1 MEHGAWN
8 MEYGKPKQ
16 IGSKRSMIY
25 DLCSINESKS
35 SRRGFTLVEV
45 LVSLSVFSLVML
57 IATGSIFTIV
67 DANKKSHALK
77 SVMTNLNFALESMAR
92 EIRVGTGFVCPA
104 TGGDCPTNGDSSF
117 LFISNRNLDFVPGN
131 DPVQYS
137 FSNGRILKQRFGS
150 DSSPVPITAEEIVIT
165 HMLFYVIGSGS
176 SDLKQPRV
184 VMVISGYV
192 GSGNTKSTF
201 NIQTA
206 ISQRS
211 IDS

>member
-1 MEHGAWN
+1 MEFRIQNG
-8 MEYGKPKQ
+8 EYG
-16 IGSKRSMIY
+16 IR
-25 DLCSINESKS
+25 KS
-35 SRRGFTLVEV
+35 VKARRAFTLVEV

-92 EIRVGTGFVCPA
+92 EIRVGTAFVYA
-104 TGGDCPTNGDSSF
+104 
-117 LFISNRNLDFVPGN
+117 
-131 DPVQYS
+131 
-137 FSNGRILKQRFGS
+137 FSNGRILKQRFGT
-150 DSSPVPITAEEIVIT
+150 DASPVPITAEEIIIT
-165 HMLFYVIGSGS
+165 HMMFYVIGSGS
-176 SDLKQPRV
+176 SDARQPRV

-192 GSGNTKSTF
+192 GTGKTKSTF

>member
-1 MEHGAWN
+1 MEFRIQNG
-8 MEYGKPKQ
+8 EYG
-16 IGSKRSMIY
+16 IR
-25 DLCSINESKS
+25 KS
-35 SRRGFTLVEV
+35 VKTRRAFTLVEV

-92 EIRVGTGFVCPA
+92 EIRVGTGFVCTS
-104 TGGDCPTNGDSSF
+104 TGGDCPTEGSSSF
-117 LFISNRNLDFVPGN
+117 SFISNRDMDIVGGN
-131 DPVQYS
+131 DPVEYS
-137 FSNGRILKQRFGS
+137 FSNGRIFKQRFGT
-150 DSSPVPITAEEIVIT
+150 DGSPVPITAEEIVIT
-165 HMLFYVIGSGS
+165 HMMFYVIGSAS
-176 SDLKQPRV
+176 SDLRQPRV

-192 GSGNTKSTF
+192 GTGNTKSTF

>member
-1 MEHGAWN
+1 MEFRIQNG
-8 MEYGKPKQ
+8 EYG
-16 IGSKRSMIY
+16 IRTSV
-25 DLCSINESKS
+25 EA
-35 SRRGFTLVEV
+35 RRAFTLVEV

-92 EIRVGTGFVCPA
+92 EIRVGTAFVCPS
-104 TGGDCPTNGDSSF
+104 TGGDCPTEGSSSF
-117 LFISNRNLDFVPGN
+117 RFVSNRDLDLVGGN
-131 DPVQYS
+131 DPVEYA
-137 FSNGRILKQRFGS
+137 FSNGRIFKQRFGI
-150 DSSPVPITAEEIVIT
+150 DASPVPITAEEIVIT
-165 HMLFYVIGSGS
+165 HMMFYVIGSGS
-176 SDLKQPRV
+176 GDLKQPRV

-192 GSGNTKSTF
+192 GTGKTKSTF